1 MTPSSLHVAHVA
13 TDDKAILRQME
24 VLSSQP
30 PMEPGS
36 SDVCGS
42 APVLYEDDVRSLEYE
57 DAPELGPSLVGF
69 PLPPT
74 ALSSSKGKAA
84 ALEYY
89 DYDDLNVEPDLQPSA
104 PPFEAENPILPS
116 APPQDE
122 AQPLPS
128 APLEIVDPGDDP
140 TGLGDDNLARQ
151 MGGHS
156 IDDAVPGPSR
166 PEPLPQYR
174 P

>member
-1 MTPSSLHVAHVA
+1 
-13 TDDKAILRQME
+13 ME

-30 PMEPGS
+30 PTEPGS
-36 SDVCGS
+36 SDVHGS

-57 DAPELGPSLVGF
+57 DAPELDPSPAGF
-69 PLPPT
+69 PLPPEMV
-74 ALSSSKGKAA
+74 SSSKGKAA

-89 DYDDLNVEPDLQPSA
+89 DYDDFNVEPDPRPSA

-116 APPQDE
+116 APPQHE
-122 AQPLPS
+122 AQPRPS
-128 APLEIVDPGDDP
+128 APLEIVDHDDDP
-140 TGLGDDNLARQ
+140 TTLDNDNSPRQ
-151 MGGHS
+151 MSGRS
-156 IDDAVPGPSR
+156 VDDTRPGPSR